1 VVVTVPIGQ
10 EYAAQALL
18 AQLTERGIQVELQH
32 AQNPLTR
39 RRAAMNKPVSAT
51 MGQQQLQVKDTCSP
65 LQWCGIYN

>member
-18 AQLTERGIQVELQH
+18 AQLADRGIQVELQH

-39 RRAAMNKPVSAT
+39 RRAAMNKPASAT
-51 MGQQQLQVKDTCSP
+51 DQQPLQVRTTVCH
-65 LQWCGIYN
+65 Q